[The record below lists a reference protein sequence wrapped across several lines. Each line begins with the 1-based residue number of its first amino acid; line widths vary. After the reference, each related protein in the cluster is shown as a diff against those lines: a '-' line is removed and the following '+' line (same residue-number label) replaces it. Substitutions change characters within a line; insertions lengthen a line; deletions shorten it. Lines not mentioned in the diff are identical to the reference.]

1 MPLLLP
7 NLDDRMWAD
16 LVAESTSLIP
26 VYGPE
31 WTDQNYSD
39 PGITLVELLASIAEM
54 DIYQLNQISSRE
66 RLRFLALV
74 GVAPKPPIPAF
85 AILSL
90 TLADGI
96 PAAVLP
102 ITLPEGLEFAGQDS
116 FGVSRSYRI
125 GHSVTLAQGSLAA
138 LQFQDA
144 SGYRDLTPVWRR
156 RGVISPFGSGPQPGT
171 EFYLGLTEALPVDQ
185 PVQIFFT
192 FADAHSSF
200 EDRGRLLC
208 QTQATKKH
216 CQPPLSENPC
226 QKNTS
231 KATVA
236 TQDTTATFVPKH
248 YGVRTVWEYQA
259 KVGGQVQWLALDAS
273 SNEVVDDTRAFTLNG
288 AVTFRL
294 PGSMASASVGTV
306 TPPLYYVRCRFD
318 AGCYDAAPLL
328 QDAALNGIVARQAVP
343 YCSSFEIAPDATI
356 AYGPQGPPKPSD
368 VSNLR
373 LTLDSQMRIAQLTF
387 GGGLATDP
395 QFRILSFRAP
405 APKSPGTLG
414 FEAGFLGYGN
424 GLPWQRATLPDSPVE
439 ASSVHVY
446 TYENDAWY
454 SWELRPDF
462 DASTRKDFHAVL
474 DATSGMITFGNGE
487 KGRVPPPG
495 CQIFAVDLTTRA
507 QAGNLAAG
515 LVNQLADSPHN
526 RALLYNYPAGVSDGW
541 TQLKGALASVTN
553 ALPAWGGAAA
563 ETISQAAGQADRL
576 VESSGRAVTLA
587 DYEQLAAST
596 PGTRIARVTAIANM
610 HPSFPCYQAPGMI
623 TVIVVP
629 YLPQGKPMPS
639 PGLLGAVNAFLRP
652 RRVIGTRVEAV
663 APTYLDVAIQAS
675 VQSITGANRTNLQ
688 QAIVTALNNF
698 LDPLIGGPNGTGW
711 PFGRDVYRSEIMKVI
726 NAVPGVDYVA
736 SLALLAEGGQPQC
749 GNVCLGPT
757 WLVAAG
763 THQITVL

>member
-16 LVAESTSLIP
+16 LVAEGTSLIP

-39 PGITLVELLASIAEM
+39 PGITLVELLAAIAEM
-54 DIYQLNQISSRE
+54 DIYQLNQISDRE
-66 RLRFLALV
+66 RLRFLELV
-74 GVAPKPPIPAF
+74 GVTPKPPIPAY

-96 PAAVLP
+96 PAAALP
-102 ITLPEGLEFAGQDS
+102 ITLPDGLEFAGQDS
-116 FGVSRSYRI
+116 FGVSTRYRI
-125 GHSVTLAQGSLAA
+125 GCSVTLAEGSLAA

-156 RGVISPFGSGPQPGT
+156 HGVISPFGNAPQPGT
-171 EFYLGLTEALPVDQ
+171 EFYIGLTEALPVDE

-200 EDRGRLLC
+200 EKRRRLLC
-208 QTQATKKH
+208 QMQAIEKH
-216 CQPPLSENPC
+216 CRPPLSHNPS
-226 QKNTS
+226 QERMPEP
-231 KATVA
+231 TVA
-236 TQDTTATFVPKH
+236 TQDAFATLAPKH
-248 YGVRTVWEYQA
+248 YGVCTVWEYPSN
-259 KVGGQVQWLALDAS
+259 VRGQVQWLALDAS
-273 SNEVVDDTRAFTLNG
+273 SDEVVDDTRAFTLNG
-288 AVTFRL
+288 AVTFRV
-294 PGSMASASVGTV
+294 PGPMASTRLGTV
-306 TPPLYYVRCRFD
+306 ATPLYYVRCRFD
-318 AGCYDAAPLL
+318 AGSYDAAPLL

-343 YCSSFEIAPDATI
+343 YCSSFQIAPDATI
-356 AYGPQGPPKPSD
+356 AYGPQGPPKPGD
-368 VSNLR
+368 MSNLR

-387 GGGLATDP
+387 GVALATDP
-395 QFRILSFRAP
+395 QFRVLGFRAP
-405 APKSPGTLG
+405 APKSLG
-414 FEAGFLGYGN
+414 ALCIEAGFLGYGN
-424 GLPWQRATLPDSPVE
+424 DLPCQRATLPDSPVE
-439 ASSVHVY
+439 TSSVQVH
-446 TYENDAWY
+446 TLENDAWY
-454 SWELRPDF
+454 TWILRPDF

-474 DATSGMITFGNGE
+474 DATSGIITFGNGE
-487 KGRVPPPG
+487 KGRVPPRG
-495 CQIFAVDLTTRA
+495 CQIFAVDLITRA
-507 QAGNLAAG
+507 KAGNLAAG
-515 LVNQLADSPHN
+515 QINQLADSAHN

-541 TQLKGALASVTN
+541 TQLKGELAAVTN

-563 ETISQAAGQADRL
+563 ETISQAAGEADRL

-623 TVIVVP
+623 TVVVLP
-629 YLPQGKPMPS
+629 YLPQDKPMPS
-639 PGLLGAVNAFLRP
+639 PGLLGAVKAFLRP

-663 APTYLDVAIQAS
+663 APTYVDVAVQAS
-675 VQSITGANRTNLQ
+675 VQSTTGTSPTSLQ

-726 NAVPGVDYVA
+726 DEVPGVDYVI

-763 THQITVL
+763 KHQITVF